1 MEIITILSVIAIIY
15 LFINDYKISK
25 NVRGLKTLVKVIYK
39 EKYKNNNEIKKPV
52 FPKRSDMQPPPSP
65 EKIDC
70 IYTEITDDMYN
81 IKIVEKSDKK
91 KMII

>member
-39 EKYKNNNEIKKPV
+39 EKYKNDNEIKKPV